1 MYRPSVVIVDPI
13 GLVYDGDTIKKR
25 ALGGSE
31 SATCLMAREL
41 AKIGFDVTLYNNC
54 IDKESSPGIY
64 DGVVYKPLST
74 LNSCADYYDIMISLR
89 CITPF
94 VPPDLRKDVQNT
106 TKFDYAIFDKVQ
118 KVSKHKILWMHDC
131 FVWGDPI
138 VEKLVINKHI
148 DEIFTLSDFHTMYV
162 SNCWHGG
169 DRRNFEVLKKHI
181 YQTRNG
187 IVKYFTE
194 TDISKKDKNL
204 FVYVAAVSKGLKPL
218 LNNVWPMVKHN
229 IPDAKLVVAGGYY
242 KFSSDAP
249 PDQQQQELE
258 ELAQQQKYKEQNV
271 TFTGIIPQ
279 KSVAELFQ
287 KASYFIFPGASPET
301 FGISALESMYY
312 NTPLLTTRFGA
323 MEETAIESANYLLD
337 YAIEPNSLFPNIHAG
352 EQAYKF
358 AKMTYDAYNNP
369 YLHQQKMYACNI
381 VKDIAGWDAV
391 ALQWKQHLFKK
402 LGLYLSVKEFKKVSY
417 INDRVHKVFG
427 RRFSNPEEWNT
438 YKQAEEQKI
447 MVITPF
453 YNCKDYILRCIDSVA
468 SQNYKNYIMYLID
481 DASTDGG
488 YDIVKNYIDDL
499 PQNVRKNFVLLHND
513 ENMGAVYNQVYTLR
527 SYGAGHNSIVMLLDG
542 DDALVNDNNIF
553 NFYNNLYS
561 DGKTDFSYGS
571 CWSEIDNIPLVSQP
585 YPEEV
590 RRTKS
595 YRKHK
600 FNWGMPYTHLRTFR
614 YELFLKIIMNPNG
627 DQVFKDE
634 TGQWFRAGGDN
645 ATFYSLIEQADPA
658 RIKVVSDI
666 VMLYNDKNPL
676 NDYKIY
682 PELQNVNAS
691 KIVSRDPIFFGDID
705 APEEPEEED
714 HKEVVIND
722 EEYEF
727 KTVEDISSTK
737 PNSIDVILQQSSID
751 IVKPQERKKKI
762 LIAIPTAKN
771 IEPTTFKAIYDL
783 IIPNGYEA
791 NFQYFYGYN
800 VDQVRNLIASW
811 VEKGDWDYLFAVDHD
826 ISFAPDTLV
835 KMLSHDK
842 DVVSGVYIQRFHD
855 RHVIE
860 IFENNDAGGFTH
872 IPWEKIKGRGLVE
885 IGACGFGCVLVKKKV
900 IVDIG
905 YPQFLYRSALDHSQT
920 FSEDMYFAKRAAE
933 CGYKLWCDTSII
945 CDHTGTH
952 VFKVNV

>member
-1 MYRPSVVIVDPI
+1 MYKPSIVIVDPI

-41 AKIGFDVTLYNNC
+41 VKIGFDVTLYNNC
-54 IDKESSPGIY
+54 IDKESSPGTY
-64 DGVVYKPLST
+64 DGVVYKHVST
-74 LNSCADYYDIMISLR
+74 INSCADYYDVMISLR

-94 VPPDLRKDVQNT
+94 VPVEQRKDIQNT
-106 TKFDYAIFDKVQ
+106 TRFDYAIFDKVQ
-118 KVSKHKILWMHDC
+118 KVSKHKVLWMHDT
-131 FVWGDPI
+131 FIWGDPAL
-138 VEKLVINKHI
+138 EKLILNKHI
-148 DEIFTLSDFHTMYV
+148 NEIFTLSDFHTTYV
-162 SNCWHGG
+162 TNCWHGG
-169 DRRNFEVLKKHI
+169 DRRNFEVLKKHV

-218 LNNVWPMVKHN
+218 VNNVWPMVKQN
-229 IPDAKLVVAGGYY
+229 IKDARLVVAGGYY

-258 ELAQQQKYKEQNV
+258 DLAQQQKYKEMDI

-279 KSVAELFQ
+279 KQVAELFQ
-287 KASYFIFPGASPET
+287 KASFFIFPGQNPET
-301 FGISALESMYY
+301 FSISALESMYY
-312 NTPLLTTRFGA
+312 NTPLLTSRFGA
-323 MEETAIESANYLLD
+323 LEETAIESANYLID
-337 YAIEPNSLFPNIHAG
+337 YAIEPNALFPNIHAG
-352 EQAYKF
+352 QQAYNF
-358 AKMTYDAYNNP
+358 AKMAYEAYHNP

-381 VKDIAGWDAV
+381 VKDIAGWDSV
-391 ALQWKQHLFKK
+391 ALQWKQHIFKK
-402 LGLYLSVKEFKKVSY
+402 LDLYLPIKDYRKVSY

-438 YKQAEEQKI
+438 FKQAEEQKI
-447 MVITPF
+447 MVVTPF
-453 YNCKDYILRCIDSVA
+453 YNSQDYIIRCIESVA

-481 DASTDGG
+481 DASTDDS
-488 YDIVKNYIDDL
+488 YEIVKKYIESL
-499 PQNVRKNFVLLHND
+499 PKNIQKNFVLLHNN

-527 SYGAGHNSIVMLLDG
+527 SYGAGPNTIVILLDG

-571 CWSEIDNIPLVSQP
+571 SWSEIDNIPLVSQP

-590 RRTKS
+590 RRNKA

-614 YELFLKIIMNPNG
+614 YELFLKIILNPNG

-645 ATFYSLIEQADPA
+645 ATFYSLIEQADPS

-682 PELQNVNAS
+682 PDLQNKNAS
-691 KIVSRDPIFFGDID
+691 KIVNRDPIFFADI
-705 APEEPEEED
+705 EKEEEEETIG
-714 HKEVVIND
+714 KEVVYEK
-722 EEYEF
+722 EEVVAE
-727 KTVEDISSTK
+727 TRELVTPIATTQE
-737 PNSIDVILQQSSID
+737 
-751 IVKPQERKKKI
+751 IVATFTPQERKKKI

-783 IIPNGYEA
+783 IIPNGYET
-791 NFQYFYGYN
+791 NFQFFYGYN

-811 VEKGDWDYLFAVDHD
+811 IENGDYDYLFAVDYD
-826 ISFAPDTLV
+826 ISFPPDTLV
-835 KMLSHDK
+835 KLLSHDK
-842 DVVSGVYIQRFHD
+842 DIVSGVYIQRFHD

-860 IFENNDAGGFTH
+860 IFENNELGGFTH
-872 IPWEKIKGRGLVE
+872 IPWQKIKDKGLVE

-900 IVDIG
+900 LVDMG
-905 YPQFLYRSALDHSQT
+905 YPQFLYKSALDHSKT
-920 FSEDMYFAKRAAE
+920 FSEDMYFAKQAAAK
-933 CGYKLWCDTSII
+933 GYKLWCDTSII

-952 VFKVNV
+952 VFKV